1 MSERNTLPE
10 IFESFA
16 DARKQGFLAAKAV
29 KDAGKNLV
37 GYYCTFTPVEV
48 IMAAGAVPVG
58 LCATSDETIP
68 ESEKVLPRN
77 LCPLVKSSYGF
88 AVTDKCPYFYFSDLI
103 VGETTCDG
111 KKKMYELLDEVKPTH
126 ILQLPNEGK
135 SQRSLDYF
143 REEVQSFKERLEK
156 EFNVTI
162 TNEDLKKAI
171 QLKNRQRET
180 LKEFY
185 NLMSLTPPPVSGLD
199 IHKALYGSEFKFDK
213 EAQIVE
219 MQALTKQIYETYKVE
234 GSKISENAPRI
245 LITGCTI
252 AGATEKII
260 TAIEENGGVVVTYE
274 NCFGTKAVEEM
285 IDETLEPIDG
295 IARKYLNTPCSVM
308 SNNQDRLDKLSEL
321 ITRFKVDGVVDVVL
335 QACHTYNIE
344 GFSVKRH
351 VKEKHNLPYIALE
364 TDYASSDTG
373 QLKTRLGAFIE
384 ML

>member
-1 MSERNTLPE
+1 MSEKNALPE
-10 IFESFA
+10 IFEGFA
-16 DARKQGFLAAKAV
+16 DARKQGFLAAKAI
-29 KDAGKNLV
+29 KDEGKKLV
-37 GYYCTFTPVEV
+37 GYYCTYTPVEV

-58 LCATSDETIP
+58 LCATSDETIA
-68 ESEKVLPRN
+68 EAEKVLPRN

-103 VGETTCDG
+103 VGESTCDG
-111 KKKMYELLDEVKPTH
+111 KKKMYELLDEIKSTH
-126 ILQLPNEGK
+126 VVQLPNENK
-135 SQRSLDYF
+135 SERAFTYF
-143 REEVQSFKERLEK
+143 RDEVLQLKERLEK
-156 EFNVTI
+156 EFSVTI

-185 NLMSLTPPPVSGLD
+185 NLMSLTPPPVTGLD

-213 EAQIVE
+213 EDQIEE
-219 MQALTKQIYETYKVE
+219 MKALTQKIYEEYRTI
-234 GSKISENAPRI
+234 GSKVSPEAPRI
-245 LITGCTI
+245 LITGCPI

-274 NCFGTKAVEEM
+274 NCFGTKAVEELV
-285 IDETLEPIDG
+285 DETLDPIDG
-295 IARKYLNTPCSVM
+295 IAKKYLNTPCSVM

-321 ITRFKVDGVVDVVL
+321 ITRFKADGVVDVVL
-335 QACHTYNIE
+335 QACHTYNVE
-344 GFSVKRH
+344 SFSVKRH
-351 VKEKHNLPYIALE
+351 VNEKHNLPYMALE
-364 TDYASSDTG
+364 TDYASSDVG